1 MTDNTPAF
9 NSPLGSVGDEPPG
22 PTTPTILALL
32 HELEQLRGEML
43 ALAAGQVS
51 QLAEIPK
58 YHRAGAIN
66 LLHYLALRRRDIRE
80 LQGRLGELG
89 LSRLGRSES
98 GVMHAIES
106 VISVLARLAGVIV
119 DPPPTS
125 GSAAPRTSG
134 RRLLAR
140 NTDLLLGPEPS
151 GRTVRVMVT
160 MPTEAASD
168 YELVRDLLACGM
180 DCMRINCAHDAEPQ
194 WASMIAN
201 LRKAEAETGRRCRV
215 HMDVAGS
222 KLRTGPMSSGP
233 SVAKCRPTR
242 DAYGRVIHPARIWL
256 TSSRHPEPAPQP
268 ASASV
273 PVGALWLSQLD
284 SGQEVR
290 LVDARGARRVMTIG
304 EASGA
309 NRWAEADQTIYLTP
323 GLALRTTNPGS
334 GSIQRTRI
342 GTLPPKP
349 QAIVLKP
356 DDRLILTRSLEPG
369 EAARYDAHGA
379 LVAPAHIGVTLPEF
393 FDAVKVGDPVWLDDG
408 KFGSVVCAVDPGQVM
423 VAIHHAPPSGAKLRE
438 GKGINAPDTALRVDS
453 LAEEDLRA
461 LPFIAAHADS
471 LGYSFVRTEADV
483 HDLQHR
489 LAALSAESLGIV
501 LKIETRVAFENLPS
515 LLLAAMRSRVTGVMI
530 ARGDL
535 AVECGYERLAEVQ
548 EEILWIAEAAHAP
561 VIWATQVL
569 ETLTKTGMPTR
580 SEITD
585 AAMGER
591 AECVMLNKGPYVVEA
606 VRTLDNILRRMQM
619 HQKKKRT
626 MLRRLQLATGF
637 GAAKATPP

>member
-1 MTDNTPAF
+1 
-9 NSPLGSVGDEPPG
+9 
-22 PTTPTILALL
+22 
-32 HELEQLRGEML
+32 ML

-58 YHRAGAIN
+58 DHRPGAIN

-80 LQGRLGELG
+80 LQERLGELG

-98 GVMHAIES
+98 GVMHAVES
-106 VISVLARLAGVIV
+106 IIGVLARLAGVTV
-119 DPPPTS
+119 DPTSTS
-125 GSAAPRTSG
+125 GSAAPRRSG

-151 GRTVRVMVT
+151 GRAVRVMVT

-194 WASMIAN
+194 WASMISN
-201 LRKAEAETGRRCRV
+201 LRKAEVETGRRCRV

-222 KLRTGPMSSGP
+222 KLRTGPMRTGP
-233 SVAKCRPTR
+233 SVAKCRPKR

-256 TSSRHPEPAPQP
+256 TSSLHPEPAPQP
-268 ASASV
+268 ASAAI
-273 PVGALWLSQLD
+273 PVGALWLSRLD
-284 SGQEVR
+284 AGQEVR
-290 LVDARGARRVMTIG
+290 LVDARGARRVMTIREG
-304 EASGA
+304 SGA
-309 NRWAEADQTIYLTP
+309 NRWAEANQTIYLTP
-323 GLALRTTNPGS
+323 GLALRTAKSGS
-334 GSIQRTRI
+334 GSIRRTRI
-342 GTLPPKP
+342 GTLPAKP
-349 QAIVLKP
+349 QAIVLKT
-356 DDRLILTRSLEPG
+356 DDRLILTQSLEPG
-369 EAARYDAHGA
+369 EAARFDAQGE
-379 LVAPAHIGVTLPEF
+379 LTAPAHIGVTPPEF
-393 FDAVKVGDPVWLDDG
+393 FDTVKLGDPVWLDDG
-408 KFGSVVCAVDPGQVM
+408 KFGGVVCAVNPGQVM
-423 VAIHHAPPSGAKLRE
+423 VTIHHAPPSGAKLRE
-438 GKGINAPDTALRVDS
+438 GKGINAPETVLRVAS
-453 LAEEDLRA
+453 LAEADLGA
-461 LPFIAAHADS
+461 LPFIVANADS

-489 LAALSAESLGIV
+489 LAALSAEKLGII
-501 LKIETRVAFENLPS
+501 LKIETREAFENLPS

-548 EEILWIAEAAHAP
+548 EEILWIAEAAHVP

-569 ETLTKTGMPTR
+569 ETLAKKGVPTR

-619 HQKKKRT
+619 HQKKKRA

-637 GAAKATPP
+637 GSTKAGDAHLRIPQNGVHRPDPVDQAGTDRRA